1 MQQVR
6 AETPEKRL
14 KMSTD
19 HFTADGVEVI
29 TSDTHRRRDRN
40 AIRAIG
46 GVDVLP
52 PDVQTKV
59 SALQHL
65 DGAAQATAITAI
77 LSHSRTGLL
86 AAIAAHDL
94 PQIVEWKKKASAI
107 ETIAKQVRMGKE
119 FQLDAAEFVR
129 RAERGLGVA
138 IREGQERGDVSKLG
152 GDRKSDS
159 PKSTLISPHEVAT
172 RAELHGGGN
181 DPGTGIYAMTDGV
194 SDEAF
199 EEAIT
204 EAREEGNLS
213 RANVARKAKAKAQ
226 PKKEAIDA
234 NDPLIDAEVAPAPK
248 KTARARRTIEMLS
261 VTTANLALSVADID
275 PGEVDKEQLAEEI
288 AIIFDSLGTI
298 RSFLRKVN
306 QQ

>member
-1 MQQVR
+1 
-6 AETPEKRL
+6 
-14 KMSTD
+14 MSTD

-94 PQIVEWKKKASAI
+94 PQIVEFKKKAVAI
-107 ETIAKQVRMGKE
+107 QEIAKQVRMGKE

-138 IREGQERGDVSKLG
+138 IREGQERGEIRTSGKKNVVY
-152 GDRKSDS
+152 DRWSGTKSETS
-159 PKSTLISPHEVAT
+159 P
-172 RAELHGGGN
+172 
-181 DPGTGIYAMTDGV
+181 TG
-194 SDEAF
+194 SDQSEHSRRRCMR
-199 EEAIT
+199 T
-204 EAREEGNLS
+204 PVREGW
-213 RANVARKAKAKAQ
+213 Q
-226 PKKEAIDA
+226 
-234 NDPLIDAEVAPAPK
+234 
-248 KTARARRTIEMLS
+248 
-261 VTTANLALSVADID
+261 
-275 PGEVDKEQLAEEI
+275 
-288 AIIFDSLGTI
+288 
-298 RSFLRKVN
+298 
-306 QQ
+306 